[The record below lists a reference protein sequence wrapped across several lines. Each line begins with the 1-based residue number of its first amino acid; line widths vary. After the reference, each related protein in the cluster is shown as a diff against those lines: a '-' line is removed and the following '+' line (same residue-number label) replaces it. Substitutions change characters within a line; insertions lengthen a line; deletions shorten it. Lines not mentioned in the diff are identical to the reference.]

1 MVVTKQRW
9 FIAPNR
15 NHADMLRQQ
24 LPDGVEAFYTKSTTK
39 ISFISFVQ
47 QACKRI
53 GGRDYY
59 SQAAVREDIVE
70 QSPVFI
76 HGYG

>member
-15 NHADMLRQQ
+15 NHADMLQQQ

-39 ISFISFVQ
+39 HFFHFFRPTSM
-47 QACKRI
+47 
-53 GGRDYY
+53 
-59 SQAAVREDIVE
+59 
-70 QSPVFI
+70 
-76 HGYG
+76 